1 MAQVIV
7 KADGLTPLVRRS
19 AKGSTDIRLAAL
31 SVLRDIAKNGH
42 ALTEAG
48 EQLHWL
54 ARNLQD
60 LSSQH
65 LSL

>member
-1 MAQVIV
+1 M

-48 EQLHWL
+48 EL
-54 ARNLQD
+54 
-60 LSSQH
+60 
-65 LSL
+65 